1 MKKQLL
7 LLAVAFSMFAVSS
20 QAQIKYW
27 DFGAK
32 DLGSGYNNMLPL
44 SHLNAFANYNRQIN
58 WVDGGGTP
66 VTNFADGVAY
76 APQPDDVN
84 GPFGNENGESAVS
97 LYFKTFYSRY
107 IDFEGSARF
116 QVTSKSSSPNP
127 PNGTLLSGGSIYT
140 KPQMMPDLDGATDMV
155 FYKDSNSDR
164 LITVRDDITRFDGS
178 GFDTTPIAGTDYR
191 RLTMPDGMNTDAF
204 PGCLQFT
211 TNGEKRY
218 NTSGRFRG
226 FLVNLQAGE
235 YLTVVAS
242 GQYQDIEGDGTLGCS
257 TGWFSFESYG
267 GTGTPIL
274 IEDKGAGT
282 GAFDCS
288 GLSGG
293 DRGDEAPR
301 VMEFQAVGAQ
311 TYKLAYRG
319 GTARFYRMYVSST
332 SIKSAVQAELDA
344 ALGVDDVASTVT
356 TDVKAVG
363 NRIYVSNVKS
373 NTEVKIYAITGAL
386 VKEFKTTSN
395 MDFAFKSGLYIAT
408 VKTAEGQKSVKLLL
422 N

>member
-7 LLAVAFSMFAVSS
+7 LFTLPLLLLTATM

-32 DLGSGYNNMLPL
+32 DLGAGYNNMMPL
-44 SHLNAFANYNRQIN
+44 NYLNAFANYNRQID
-58 WVDGGGTP
+58 WVDGSGTP
-66 VTNFADGVAY
+66 VTNYADGIQY
-76 APQPDDVN
+76 AAKA
-84 GPFGNENGESAVS
+84 GFENENGQSSYSV
-97 LYFKTFYSRY
+97 YFSTFNSNYASF
-107 IDFEGSARF
+107 DGSARF

-127 PNGTLLSGGSIYT
+127 PNGTLLSGNSLYT
-140 KPQMMPDLDGATDMV
+140 KPQLMPDLDGTVDMV

-191 RLTMPDGMNTDAF
+191 RLTMPDGMNPDAF

-211 TNGEKRY
+211 TPGEKRY

-226 FLVNLQAGE
+226 FLVNLQANE

-242 GQYQDIEGDGTLGCS
+242 GQYVDIEGNGTLGCS

-267 GTGTPIL
+267 GTGTPVL

-293 DRGDEAPR
+293 DTGDEAPR
-301 VMEFQAVGAQ
+301 VMEFRAVGAQ

-319 GTARFYRMYVSST
+319 GTVRFYRMYISST
-332 SIKSAVQAELDA
+332 SIKSAVQAELNA
-344 ALGVDDVASTVT
+344 ALSVNDVASTVT
-356 TDVKAVG
+356 TDVHAIG
-363 NRIYVSNVKS
+363 DRIFVSNVKS
-373 NTEVKIYAITGAL
+373 STEVKIYAITGAL

-408 VKTAEGQKSVKLLL
+408 IKTVEGQKSVKLLL

>member
-7 LLAVAFSMFAVSS
+7 LFTIPLLLLTATL

-32 DLGSGYNNMLPL
+32 ELGAGYTNAMPL
-44 SHLNAFANYNRQIN
+44 FYLNAFANYNRQID
-58 WVDGGGTP
+58 WVNGGGTP
-66 VTNFADGVAY
+66 VTTYADGVQY
-76 APQPDDVN
+76 AAKS
-84 GPFGNENGESAVS
+84 GYENENGQSAVA
-97 LYFKTFYSRY
+97 LYFTTGNSNYQN
-107 IDFEGSARF
+107 FEGDHRF
-116 QVTSKSSSPNP
+116 EVTSKGSSPNP
-127 PNGTLLSGGSIYT
+127 PNGTLLSGGSEYT
-140 KPQMMPDLDGATDMV
+140 KPTQLPDLDGATNMV

-164 LITVRDDITRFDGS
+164 LITVRDDITRYDGS
-178 GFDTTPIAGTDYR
+178 GFDTTPLAGTDYR
-191 RLTMPDGMNTDAF
+191 RLTMPDGMNPSSF

-226 FLVNLQAGE
+226 FLIGLEANE

-242 GQYQDIEGDGTLGCS
+242 GQYKDIEGDGSLGCS
-257 TGWFSFESYG
+257 TGWFSFEDYG
-267 GTGTPIL
+267 GLGTPVL
-274 IEDKGAGT
+274 IEDKGTGT

-319 GTARFYRMYVSST
+319 GTVRIYRMYVSST
-332 SIKSAVQAELDA
+332 SIKSVVQAELDA
-344 ALGVDDVASTVT
+344 ALGIDDVASTIT
-356 TDVKAVG
+356 TDVQAVG

-373 NTEVKIYAITGAL
+373 STEVKIYAITGAL
-386 VKEFKTTSN
+386 VKEFKTSSD
-395 MDFAFKSGLYIAT
+395 MDFTFKSGLYIAT